1 MKRFIQRALEKLEK
15 MDPDKIRA
23 IVGDISSENDLLEM
37 VLDSMSDG
45 VVVTDINGCILMFN
59 KSSERFIPFIPG
71 DLMERPLWE
80 TIDDQEIAD
89 FVREELEAQETIWDR
104 AFALEDGTGRIVSYS
119 IMPLVR
125 DGAIQGS
132 LIHVEDV
139 TEKKGKEARLRR
151 AESLASLTTLAA
163 GVAHEIKNPLG
174 SMSIHLQ
181 LMQKEMEGKDMVAT
195 EKLSE
200 YLDVLNEEV
209 DRLNTT
215 VVDFLFS
222 VRPMDTKLVAQ
233 DINGVIRDLL
243 DFMKFELEEANVSIA
258 VDLHETPKIHLDDK
272 YVKHALLNLIKNAL
286 DAMPG
291 GGELNI
297 RTRSNGDMVLVEIT
311 DNGEGIEQE
320 TMGKIFEPYFT
331 TKDFSSGLG
340 LPLVF
345 KIIKEHNG
353 EISVKSKHGEGTT
366 FTISFPIPQG
376 EKRLIGFKGEK
387 QYEV

>member
-1 MKRFIQRALEKLEK
+1 
-15 MDPDKIRA
+15 
-23 IVGDISSENDLLEM
+23 
-37 VLDSMSDG
+37 
-45 VVVTDINGCILMFN
+45 
-59 KSSERFIPFIPG
+59 
-71 DLMERPLWE
+71 
-80 TIDDQEIAD
+80 
-89 FVREELEAQETIWDR
+89 
-104 AFALEDGTGRIVSYS
+104 
-119 IMPLVR
+119 
-125 DGAIQGS
+125 
-132 LIHVEDV
+132 
-139 TEKKGKEARLRR
+139 
-151 AESLASLTTLAA
+151 
-163 GVAHEIKNPLG
+163 
-174 SMSIHLQ
+174 
-181 LMQKEMEGKDMVAT
+181 
-195 EKLSE
+195 
-200 YLDVLNEEV
+200 
-209 DRLNTT
+209 
-215 VVDFLFS
+215 
-222 VRPMDTKLVAQ
+222 MDTKLVAQ

-286 DAMPG
+286 DAMPD

>member
-1 MKRFIQRALEKLEK
+1 MKPFIQRALEKLEK
-15 MDPDKIRA
+15 MDPDRIRT

-45 VVVTDINGCILMFN
+45 VVVTDINGCIIMFN
-59 KSSERFIPFIPG
+59 KSSERLIPFVPG
-71 DLMERPLWE
+71 DLMEKPLWE
-80 TIDDQEIAD
+80 TIDDREMAD
-89 FVREELEAQETIWDR
+89 FVREELDAQETVWDR
-104 AFALEDGTGRIVSYS
+104 TFALEDGTGRIVSLS

-132 LIHVEDV
+132 LLHIEDV
-139 TEKKGKEARLRR
+139 TEKKSKEARLRR

-181 LMQKEMEGKDMVAT
+181 LMQKEMEGKATVAT
-195 EKLSE
+195 EKLRE

-215 VVDFLFS
+215 VVDFLFA
-222 VRPMDTKLVAQ
+222 VRPMDAKLVVQ
-233 DINGVIRDLL
+233 DINQIIRDLL
-243 DFMKFELEEANVSIA
+243 DFMKFELEEAKVDIA
-258 VDLHETPKIHLDDK
+258 VNLPEIPKLNLDDK
-272 YVKHALLNLIKNAL
+272 YIKHALLNLIKNAL
-286 DAMPG
+286 DAMPD
-291 GGELNI
+291 GGELAI
-297 RTRSNGDMVLVEIT
+297 RTRSNGEMVFVEIV
-311 DNGEGIEQE
+311 DNGVGMEQE
-320 TMGKIFEPYFT
+320 TLGKIFEPYFT

-340 LPLVF
+340 LTLVF

-353 EISVKSKHGEGTT
+353 EITVKSKPGEGTT
-366 FTISFPIPQG
+366 FTISFPVPQG
-376 EKRLIGFKGEK
+376 EKRLIGFKGER